1 VKPGTPSGTDRH
13 VTTTALRAVQRGIAE
28 AAEFTPGDPR
38 VASIL
43 SLCQRVLA
51 RLVMVR
57 EHAEPGD
64 GVSVDD
70 ATAAAAASSDRAT
83 LTVTRLQS
91 YLDRR
96 FPDARLRVL
105 TCTDIAGGR
114 SKLSSLVTLA
124 PNSALPSELILR
136 RDNPG
141 SAQNTSVRDEFPA
154 IQALFRAGV
163 AAPDALWLESDASA
177 LGAPFFVMRRSA
189 GAAPGDYW
197 SSATVPPVLCLELAR
212 ALAKLHRVATTL
224 VWPHAMTA
232 AADCVHEMIHAFEL
246 RLHGDSV
253 TDSQTLQ
260 RGYQWIQAHLQC
272 ITGASVPVHGDVHFA
287 NVLASGDQINCLID
301 WEFAHAGHPAED
313 LAFCR
318 SYIERIL
325 PWNDF
330 MNSYLA
336 AGGYAV
342 SESQLQYFHIWT
354 YLRNLTLATTI
365 LQDIQAGKISDL
377 QNIVIALD
385 ARPRLEAALADA
397 LQSELARPTL
407 V

>member
-1 VKPGTPSGTDRH
+1 MIALQAVHRG
-13 VTTTALRAVQRGIAE
+13 VTE
-28 AAEFTPGDPR
+28 AAELTPGDPR
-38 VASIL
+38 IASIL
-43 SLCQRVLA
+43 SLCQRALA
-51 RLVMVR
+51 RLVVA
-57 EHAEPGD
+57 HDAAESGGVNAAARSSSD
-64 GVSVDD
+64 GNAITVN
-70 ATAAAAASSDRAT
+70 AALLTAA
-83 LTVTRLQS
+83 RLQT

-96 FPDARLRVL
+96 FPATKLRVL
-105 TCTDIAGGR
+105 TCADVAGGR
-114 SKLSSLVTLA
+114 SKLTSVVTLA
-124 PNSALPSELILR
+124 PNTELPSELIVR

-141 SAQNTSVRDEFPA
+141 SAQNTSVCDEFPA
-154 IQALFRAGV
+154 IQALYRAGV

-189 GAAPGDYW
+189 GVAPGDYW
-197 SSATVPPVLCLELAR
+197 SSSRVPPILCHELAR
-212 ALAKLHRVATTL
+212 TLAQLHQVATKT
-224 VWPHAMTA
+224 VWPLATTS
-232 AADCVHEMIHAFEL
+232 AADCVRDMIHAFQL
-246 RLHGDSV
+246 RLHDDSEA
-253 TDSQTLQ
+253 SSPALQ
-260 RGYQWIQAHLQC
+260 HGYQWMQAHRHC
-272 ITGASVPVHGDVHFA
+272 VTGASVPVHGDVHFA
-287 NVLASGDQINCLID
+287 NVLASDDQLNCLID

-318 SYIERIL
+318 SYIEHIL

-365 LQDIQAGKISDL
+365 LQDIQAGTISDL

-397 LQSELARPTL
+397 LQSELARPAL